1 MLKTLI
7 AGVAA
12 LGLITAAAPQK
23 AHAGGDDVLRGIVA
37 GAIIIGTIA
46 ALDDAYDNRR
56 YGDGHRHSHGHKHV
70 RVKPKYGHHSHN
82 VYRHGTRIYSNRDNR
97 HRHDDYGY
105 RHRDYKHADKRHHG
119 HRDAHKGHRHK
130 QGHGHKRVRDDHAR
144 DHRHKGGKGARHV
157 DNRRD
162 DRYRD
167 DRRVSDRRHDDR
179 RYDDKPRKRDAKRV
193 REERQ
198 RLAAKDARLQ
208 AQIDARTAY
217 ARRLNPGWDQ

>member
-7 AGVAA
+7 AGFAA

-46 ALDDAYDNRR
+46 ALDEAYDNRR
-56 YGDGHRHSHGHKHV
+56 YGDSHRHSHGHSHGHRHGQRHKHV
-70 RVKPKYGHHSHN
+70 RVKPKYGHHTHKF
-82 VYRHGTRIYSNRDNR
+82 YRHGTRIYSDHDNR

-105 RHRDYKHADKRHHG
+105 RHRDHKHADKRHHG
-119 HRDAHKGHRHK
+119 HRNAHKGHRHK
-130 QGHGHKRVRDDHAR
+130 PGYGHTRVRDDHAR
-144 DHRHKGGKGARHV
+144 DHRHKGHKGLRHV

-167 DRRVSDRRHDDR
+167 DRR
-179 RYDDKPRKRDAKRV
+179 YDDKPRKRDAKRI
-193 REERQ
+193 REERL
-198 RLAAKDARLQ
+198 RLAAKDARIQ

-217 ARRLNPGWDQ
+217 VRLLNPGWDQ